1 MSTKELTVFCA
12 PSVTVPA
19 IPGSPPDGGPLGVGG
34 VGVAAAALAAN
45 PLRLPTAPELQVWQ
59 NPIHHKFPKGDD
71 VLQNYYIKSVPN
83 CV

>member
-19 IPGSPPDGGPLGVGG
+19 IPGSPPVGKPLGVGG

-45 PLRLPTAPELQVWQ
+45 PLQVPTAPELQEWQ
-59 NPIHHKFPKGDD
+59 NPIHHKFPKGHD
-71 VLQNYYIKSVPN
+71 LIKLLH
-83 CV
+83 